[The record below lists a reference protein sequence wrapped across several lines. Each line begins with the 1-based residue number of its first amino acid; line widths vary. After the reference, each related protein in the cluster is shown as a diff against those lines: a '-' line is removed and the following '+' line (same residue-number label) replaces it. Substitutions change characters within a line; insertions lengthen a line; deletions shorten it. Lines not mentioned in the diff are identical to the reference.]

1 MFAQLLKPGLSTCMG
16 AATAAATSQAA
27 AMLQYYLV
35 LLAAEYQ
42 LAAPEVGGGGAA
54 GGVLVRA
61 EHRAEPVHA
70 HPDHAA
76 RGAGALQSVQYSS
89 VLLPPKQLHVLG
101 ISAPALTLTCADA
114 D

>member
-1 MFAQLLKPGLSTCMG
+1 MLAQLLKPGLSTCMG

-42 LAAPEVGGGGAA
+42 LAAPDVGGCGAA

-76 RGAGALQSVQYSS
+76 QR
-89 VLLPPKQLHVLG
+89 
-101 ISAPALTLTCADA
+101 
-114 D
+114 

>member
-1 MFAQLLKPGLSTCMG
+1 MPIGYSLELRLRRMLAQLLKPGLSTCMG

-35 LLAAEYQ
+35 SLAAEY
-42 LAAPEVGGGGAA
+42 LIAAPDVGGGGAA

-70 HPDHAA
+70 HTNHAA
-76 RGAGALQSVQYSS
+76 QR
-89 VLLPPKQLHVLG
+89 
-101 ISAPALTLTCADA
+101 
-114 D
+114 

>member
-1 MFAQLLKPGLSTCMG
+1 MLAQLLKPGLSTCMG

-76 RGAGALQSVQYSS
+76 HMGRYNQCSIHLFCCRQNSFMSWVY
-89 VLLPPKQLHVLG
+89 QLRL
-101 ISAPALTLTCADA
+101 
-114 D
+114 